1 MVGQLLVGPLK
12 PVHQRVIFG
21 RAPACDVVAE
31 HLSISRQHAQ
41 LMVDHSGSV
50 LLMDLGSAHGT
61 KLQDAWLKPQQ
72 QRSVAVGG
80 VFSLGASTRTYKL
93 LEVQKL

>member
-1 MVGQLLVGPLK
+1 
-12 PVHQRVIFG
+12 
-21 RAPACDVVAE
+21 
-31 HLSISRQHAQ
+31 
-41 LMVDHSGSV
+41 
-50 LLMDLGSAHGT
+50 MDLGSAHGT